1 MCFDKITEAILNNR
15 FLIHEPAHYLYRMND
30 ALTNNVLGLQMTTD
44 PRWVNIAQM
53 NIEDI
58 LVDHAYCEQKA
69 ASSCI
74 SMIVQYPEHSKL
86 VEVMTPVV
94 AEEWSHFERV
104 IEQLTKRGFKL
115 GRQRKDEYVVKIQK
129 VLIKGGSEDQRLV
142 DKILLNALIEARSC
156 ERFKLLHQNVED
168 EELQKFYYELMVSEA
183 GHYKN
188 FIQLAKEYMPVEY
201 VQKRWKEFLVEEA
214 KILESLEVRADRMH

>member
-30 ALTNNVLGLQMTTD
+30 ALTNNVLGLQMPTD

-142 DKILLNALIEARSC
+142 DKLLLNALIEARSC
-156 ERFKLLHQNVED
+156 ERFKLLHQNIED